1 MLGALTPG
9 TGVLVVDVEPSR
21 LIPLPN
27 APLAGIRVC
36 DLTWVLAGPQATQ
49 ILAEFGAD
57 VIKVESVRNVDDARM
72 YPPRAEDAA
81 PDDVN
86 ASGYHALYNRSKR
99 SIQIDVRNPAGLDL
113 LKQLIAVSDV
123 VVENF
128 SSRVLE
134 NWGLTYEELGS
145 IRPNIIYCSM
155 AGLGHRGRDRD
166 HQTFGPTVQALSGL
180 TYLSGLPG
188 REPAGYGYS
197 YMDNTGGYYA
207 AMAILTAI
215 FHRNRTGQG
224 QYLDLA
230 QVEAAINLT
239 GPAILDSQVNGR
251 PNRRPDL
258 PAGNRSQ
265 TGADAPH
272 GIYPAA
278 GDDRWIAISVLS
290 DEQWLGFREAL
301 GTPEWTAEP
310 SLATAAG
317 RAARQDDI
325 DARVAEWTRTQDP
338 YAAMRLL
345 QAHGVPAGVVQNGE
359 DILEH
364 DEQHKARGFFEE
376 MEHPVLGRTR
386 YNRPVARLSA
396 TPGQIRGRAP
406 LHGEHTRQVLGEVL
420 GLDTAALDSLEQQG
434 AFYPVEAAR

>member
-1 MLGALTPG
+1 MIDSDP
-9 TGVLVVDVEPSR
+9 PR
-21 LIPLPN
+21 PIPLPGT
-27 APLAGIRVC
+27 PLDGIRVC

-72 YPPRAEDAA
+72 YPPRAEGAA

-99 SIQIDVRNPAGLDL
+99 SIRLDVRNPAGLDL
-113 LKQLIAVSDV
+113 LKRLIAVSDV

-134 NWGLTYEELGS
+134 NWGLTYEEMQRL
-145 IRPNIIYCSM
+145 RPDIIYCSM

-239 GPAILDSQVNGR
+239 GPAILEAEVNGR

-258 PAGNRSQ
+258 PVGNRSQ
-265 TGADAPH
+265 AGPAAPF

-278 GDDRWIAISVLS
+278 GDDRWIAISVLD
-290 DEQWLGFREAL
+290 DEQWLAFRRAIGEPDWAADL
-301 GTPEWTAEP
+301 G
-310 SLATAAG
+310 LATAEG
-317 RAARQDDI
+317 RRARQDEL
-325 DARVAEWTRTQDP
+325 DARVAAWTREHDAH
-338 YAAMRLL
+338 AAMHLL
-345 QAHGVPAGVVQNGE
+345 QEHGVPAGVVQDAE
-359 DILEH
+359 DLIER
-364 DEQHKARGFFEE
+364 DEQHRARGFFEW
-376 MEHPVLGRTR
+376 MDHPVIGRTR

-420 GLDTAALDSLEQQG
+420 GLDGAALDALEEQG
-434 AFYPVEAAR
+434 AFYPTSVAR

>member
-1 MLGALTPG
+1 MAESDP
-9 TGVLVVDVEPSR
+9 PR
-21 LIPLPN
+21 PIPLPH
-27 APLAGIRVC
+27 APLHGVRVC

-57 VIKVESVRNVDDARM
+57 VIKVESVRNPDDARM
-72 YPPRAEDAA
+72 YPPRAASAA
-81 PDDVN
+81 PEDLN

-99 SIQIDVRNPAGLDL
+99 SIRLDVRNPAGFDL

-134 NWGLTYEELGS
+134 NWGLTYEEMDR

-180 TYLSGLPG
+180 TYISGLPG

-215 FHRNRTGQG
+215 YHRNRTGQG

-251 PNRRPDL
+251 PNRRTDL
-258 PAGNRSQ
+258 PIGNRSQ
-265 TGADAPH
+265 AGPAAPF
-272 GIYPAA
+272 GIYPAE
-278 GDDRWIAISVLS
+278 GEDRWIAISVVS
-290 DEQWLGFREAL
+290 DEQWLGFRQAI
-301 GTPEWTAEP
+301 GNPDWAAEP
-310 SLATAAG
+310 VLATAAG
-317 RAARQDDI
+317 RVSRQDEL
-325 DARVAEWTRTQDP
+325 DARVAEWTRTQEP
-338 YAAMRLL
+338 HAAMHAL
-345 QAHGVPAGVVQNGE
+345 QEHGVPAGVVQNAE
-359 DILEH
+359 DVLER
-364 DEQHKARGFFEE
+364 DEQHKARGFFEW
-376 MEHPVLGRTR
+376 MDHPVLGRTR

-406 LHGEHTRQVLGEVL
+406 LHGEHTRQVLSEVL
-420 GLDTAALDSLEQQG
+420 GLEDAALDALESNG
-434 AFYPVEAAR
+434 AFYPVEATR